1 MKRTLALV
9 AAVTFSGAALAD
21 AYDYVPEA
29 PAGAEPRINL
39 CEHKAVQEVAR
50 IDRELKPVK
59 ELYDI
64 ATNPAGFA
72 IKVVGAQVGVK
83 IPRWVGYAMDPQ
95 GAVRA
100 KVAREVRKELK
111 RNVGLEDDCAAELD
125 ETIVPEEVAA
135 PAEEA

>member
-1 MKRTLALV
+1 MKRTLALI
-9 AAVTFSGAALAD
+9 AAATFSGAALAD

-29 PAGAEPRINL
+29 PAVEAQRINL

-50 IDRELKPVK
+50 IERDLRPVK

-64 ATNPAGFA
+64 ATNPTGFA
-72 IKVVGAQVGVK
+72 IKVVSAQAGVK

-95 GAVRA
+95 GAVRT
-100 KVAREVRKELK
+100 KVMKEVRKELK
-111 RNVGLEDDCAAELD
+111 RNVGLENDCAAELD
-125 ETIVPEEVAA
+125 EATVAEEVAA